1 VFRADDQAQITHLF
15 QGNLPI
21 NGYRKLTW
29 YETPRLH
36 YGLLAGCIVLFLSA
50 LVVWPIGWLV
60 ARHKAAPGP
69 RLTSLARWLAWA
81 ISALNVLFL
90 ILFVVSIR
98 DLSQFP
104 TPLTKAAL
112 GLALLA
118 AGLTVG
124 AVACT
129 TLVWRRRYWSIV
141 GRIHYTMLT
150 LGALGFIWF
159 LNAWNL
165 LGFRW

>member
-1 VFRADDQAQITHLF
+1 
-15 QGNLPI
+15 
-21 NGYRKLTW
+21 LT
-29 YETPRLH
+29 E
-36 YGLLAGCIVLFLSA
+36 
-50 LVVWPIGWLV
+50 
-60 ARHKAAPGP
+60 
-69 RLTSLARWLAWA
+69 
-81 ISALNVLFL
+81 
-90 ILFVVSIR
+90 
-98 DLSQFP
+98 
-104 TPLTKAAL
+104 AAL

-129 TLVWRRRYWSIV
+129 ALVWRRRYWSII
-141 GRIHYTMLT
+141 GRAHYTLLT